1 MAERVCFLAS
11 APNIL
16 LAMQVGRAS
25 LVSNPARL
33 SMRVGGA
40 RSVGSA
46 WARLAEIWSVG
57 GTFSVRSV
65 FRSSFSIVACARR
78 SWCKRLPWCFCGHS
92 EELEPALRVS
102 LFSFSLSLSM
112 FDQCVCSMCILRLSG
127 SLSSLSLSL
136 YVRSVRLQH
145 VHVRRVF

>member
-1 MAERVCFLAS
+1 MHSCEAMAERVCFLAS

-40 RSVGSA
+40 RSVGAA

-65 FRSSFSIVACARR
+65 SRLSFSTVACARR
-78 SWCKRLPWCFCGHS
+78 CWCKRLPWCFCGHS
-92 EELEPALRVS
+92 EELEPATLVGSQS
-102 LFSFSLSLSM
+102 LSLLFFSLSLSM
-112 FDQCVCSMCILRLSG
+112 FDQCVCSMCMCA
-127 SLSSLSLSL
+127 
-136 YVRSVRLQH
+136 
-145 VHVRRVF
+145 VFSDQSF